1 VIVRIWHGMT
11 AAAKSDEY
19 LEYLNRTDVP
29 EYRATEGNRGVYVLR
44 TIGGER
50 ADFLTVSFWESI
62 EATKGFAGP
71 DTERAKYYPEDEKY
85 LLDFEPTVDHYEV
98 LAAPGDPTERVSDV
112 RNFPGRKIVVE
123 GMKTRT
129 RPQRWAAGFDPLAAR
144 LADGDP
150 MAPRALVERH
160 YRELYRYAFSV
171 LREERAAEDA
181 AQDAF
186 ERAFAALGR
195 YSEER
200 LRAMR
205 LRPWMYR
212 ITLNVARNRL
222 RQRREVPVEDPSVV
236 GGAAS
241 DDGRESI
248 MDALGALGELPE
260 RQRVAVTLRY
270 LQDLP
275 YAEISSVTGWP
286 EGTAK
291 TLVRRGL
298 MRLRSLM
305 VVEEPEGG
313 DQG

>member
-1 VIVRIWHGMT
+1 
-11 AAAKSDEY
+11 
-19 LEYLNRTDVP
+19 
-29 EYRATEGNRGVYVLR
+29 
-44 TIGGER
+44 
-50 ADFLTVSFWESI
+50 
-62 EATKGFAGP
+62 
-71 DTERAKYYPEDEKY
+71 
-85 LLDFEPTVDHYEV
+85 
-98 LAAPGDPTERVSDV
+98 
-112 RNFPGRKIVVE
+112 
-123 GMKTRT
+123 MKTRT
-129 RPQRWAAGFDPLAAR
+129 RRQEWAAGLDPLAAR

-150 MAPRALVERH
+150 LAPEALVERH

-171 LREERAAEDA
+171 LREERSAEDTV
-181 AQDAF
+181 QDAF
-186 ERAFAALGR
+186 ERAFSALGR
-195 YSEER
+195 YPEER

-222 RQRREVPVEDPSVV
+222 RRRREVPVEEPSVA

-241 DDGRESI
+241 DQDREAV
-248 MDALGALGELPE
+248 MDVLAALGELPE

-270 LQDLP
+270 LQDMP

-305 VVEEPEGG
+305 VEEPKGG